1 MSTSNFQQPLD
12 GEVACAVAQL
22 DEAWREAFEERAA
35 ILEYEG
41 GMTRL
46 DAERAALQLV
56 LVEQQQRATC
66 PAR

>member
-1 MSTSNFQQPLD
+1 MSVPNLPQPLD
-12 GEVACAVAQL
+12 GDVACAVAQL

-35 ILEYEG
+35 IMEYEG

-56 LVEQQQRATC
+56 LAEQQRRATR